1 MIKPFLRK
9 ADERAMR
16 GELDDGQKAWIKQV
30 REVSYQIEDLIDEY
44 ILQLARRPQQRGFI
58 GFFYKVGRLIK
69 KLKPRH
75 DIAFE
80 IEDIKAT
87 ISGIKERVETYSITY
102 ADQQGSSS
110 VGNDNNM
117 AWRDP
122 QMASLFIGEDEV
134 LGIESERDELV
145 SWLVEGSPKR
155 MAISVVGMGGSGK
168 TTLTK
173 QVYHN
178 PIVNAHFD
186 FRAWIRVSLCFKM
199 EEVLIAIIKQFYQDT
214 KRNAPD
220 QEMDKMDV
228 WSLIK
233 KMRDYLDGKRYV
245 IFFDDI
251 WDQDFWS
258 FIKNALPDKDK
269 ANRVVITTRNN
280 SVAASCR
287 ESQFDRIQT
296 LQSLPPDKAWELFCK
311 KAFQVGFGGICPP
324 ELEHLSRRIVKR
336 CEGLPLALVTV
347 GGVLAAKEKV
357 I

>member
-1 MIKPFLRK
+1 MAEIAVNLIIDKLVPLLQEESKLLR
-9 ADERAMR
+9 
-16 GELDDGQKAWIKQV
+16 GKAWIKQV
-30 REVSYQIEDLIDEY
+30 REVTYQIKNLIDEY
-44 ILQLARRPQQRGFI
+44 ILQL
-58 GFFYKVGRLIK
+58 
-69 KLKPRH
+69 
-75 DIAFE
+75 
-80 IEDIKAT
+80 IEDIKAI
-87 ISGIKERVETYSITY
+87 ISDIKERGETYGITY

-110 VGNDNNM
+110 VGNDNIM

-168 TTLTK
+168 TTLAK

-233 KMRDYLDGKRYV
+233 KLRDYLDEKRYV
-245 IFFDDI
+245 IFFDDV

-258 FIKNALPDKDK
+258 FIKNALPDEDK

-280 SVAASCR
+280 SVTAACQ

-296 LQSLPPDKAWELFCK
+296 LQPLHLTKAWELFCK
-311 KAFQVGFGGICPP
+311 KAFQVDFRGICPP
-324 ELEHLSRRIVKR
+324 ELEHLSQRIVDR
-336 CEGLPLALVTV
+336 CEVLPLALVTV
-347 GGVLAAKEKV
+347 RWCFGSQREGYSAMGG
-357 I
+357 IF